1 MSEPTPEPI
10 PVTALDALPDGVL
23 VIKNGDARELLIPLG
38 LPPGSVITFTI
49 TIGPPP
55 IPEPA
60 LPEPVKSRY
69 LGSK

>member
-1 MSEPTPEPI
+1 MSELITPTD
-10 PVTALDALPDGVL
+10 AALPEGVL
-23 VIKNGDARELLIPLG
+23 WLMHKDARHLVIPAD

-60 LPEPVKSRY
+60 LPEPVGSRY